1 MGKPVVL
8 RLNLLRAEPVDS
20 SVKWQHIY
28 CYALLDFIGIPAG
41 DFSARWSPTSRIG
54 KRSPASTVGRLQTKR
69 EASEVAPMGP
79 TVLTAI
85 WKEWKSA
92 LVIVRP
98 ETVIGWQRLSQSNG
112 PGRPRVDL
120 EIRNLVKSMAAAN
133 PLWGAPRI
141 HGELLKLGFDVSERT
156 ISQLI
161 PQRDKQPSQT
171 WGTFLRNHVGQLVS
185 VDFFTAP
192 TLKLRMLY
200 VFVILAHDRRR
211 VLRFNVT
218 EHPTA
223 VWAAQQIVE
232 AFPDDRT
239 PRYLVRDRDGI
250 YGHCFTAR
258 VEGMGIEQVR
268 TAARCPCQNCFVE
281 RIIGSIRRE
290 CLNHVIVINA
300 WHLPRILKSYF
311 RYYHETRTHLS
322 LDKDAPA
329 SRTIQPRQS
338 GKIVQISEVGGLHH
352 RYERRAA

>member
-1 MGKPVVL
+1 MLNAILFGFRLVILVL
-8 RLNLLRAEPVDS
+8 GGHQQVALENAALRQQLAVFKR
-20 SVKWQHIY
+20 SVKRPR
-28 CYALLDFIGIPAG
+28 LR
-41 DFSARWSPTSRIG
+41 RWD
-54 KRSPASTVGRLQTKR
+54 RLFW
-69 EASEVAPMGP
+69 

-85 WKEWKSA
+85 WKEWRSA

-98 ETVIGWQRLSQSNG
+98 ETVIGWQRIRFKRYWWRLSQSNG
-112 PGRPRVDL
+112 PARPRVSM

-156 ISQLI
+156 VSRLI
-161 PQRDKQPSQT
+161 PRRDKKPSQT

-185 VDFFTAP
+185 VDFFTVP
-192 TLKLRMLY
+192 TIQLRVLY
-200 VFVILAHDRRR
+200 VFVILAHGRRR
-211 VLRFNVT
+211 VLHFNVT
-218 EHPTA
+218 EHPTG

-232 AFPDDRT
+232 AFPDDSA

-258 VEGMGIEQVR
+258 VEGMGSEQVR
-268 TAARCPCQNCFVE
+268 TAARSPWQNCFVE

-290 CLNHVIVINA
+290 CLNHVIIMND
-300 WHLPRILKSYF
+300 WHLRRILKSYF

-329 SRTIQPRQS
+329 SRKIQPRQS
-338 GKIVQISEVGGLHH
+338 GRIVRIPEVGGLHH